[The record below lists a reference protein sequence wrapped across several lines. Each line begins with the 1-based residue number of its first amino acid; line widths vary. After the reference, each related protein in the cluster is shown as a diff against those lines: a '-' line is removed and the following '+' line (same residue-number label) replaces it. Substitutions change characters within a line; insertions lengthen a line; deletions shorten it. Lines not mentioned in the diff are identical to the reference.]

1 MKNLTKGQVEFKNV
15 SFRYPSRKNYVMRRL
30 NLVIKPNTSVALV
43 GPSGSGKSTIASLL
57 LRFYDPQH
65 GKILIDNKELKS
77 YDLPYLRKYLTI
89 VMQEPLLFNETI
101 KDNILYGDQLASD
114 QKVREISIKTNS
126 LPFIMQTEED
136 FNSQQV
142 RTKIQ

>member
-1 MKNLTKGQVEFKNV
+1 
-15 SFRYPSRKNYVMRRL
+15 
-30 NLVIKPNTSVALV
+30 
-43 GPSGSGKSTIASLL
+43 
-57 LRFYDPQH
+57 
-65 GKILIDNKELKS
+65 
-77 YDLPYLRKYLTI
+77 
-89 VMQEPLLFNETI
+89 MQEPLLFNETI
-101 KDNILYGDQLASD
+101 KENILYGDQSASD